1 MSKYSSSQ
9 TFFLVDGIN
18 YLTQKLQNLGWKI
31 VNETEPSHGI
41 GDSWHEHSPTGMRA
55 VELTQAGGFFETGT
69 MHPILSALSADP
81 QGTPGVVVTG
91 AAGQT
96 IGQAFI
102 GFEGTFRVEYE
113 PLSQIGQLT
122 RANVAYKVSGKGE
135 QGVILHALT
144 AETADANTE
153 GAGSVDHTAEAQRVV
168 PITSSSVANPS
179 VITTAA
185 AHGLTTGMT
194 VLIAGHAGSS
204 PSINGEQTV
213 TVTSTT
219 TFTIPVNVTVGGT
232 GGTFT
237 VGKTVNGGSAFLE
250 MTALTLGGHTA
261 ALVTIRDSADDITY
275 ADLVAFT
282 ARTTV
287 GAQRV
292 TVTGDVERHLAQS
305 IDFTGAGAGP
315 SATYWAGFARA

>member
-1 MSKYSSSQ
+1 MAKYGSASA
-9 TFFLVDGIN
+9 FLLVDGID
-18 YLTQKLQNLGWKI
+18 YLAQKTQNLSWKI
-31 VNETEPSHGI
+31 TNETEPTHGL

-55 VELTQAGGFFETGT
+55 VELVQAGGFFETGT
-69 MHPILSALSADP
+69 MHAALSTLSADP

-96 IGQAFI
+96 IGRPFI

-113 PLSQIGQLT
+113 PLSTVGQLT

-153 GAGSVDHTAEAQRVV
+153 GASSQNHTAEPQRTV

-179 VITTAA
+179 VITTPVS
-185 AHGLTTGMT
+185 HGLTSGMT
-194 VLIAGHAGSS
+194 VLIAGHSGST
-204 PSINGEQTV
+204 PSINGEQTA

-219 TFTIPVNVTVGGT
+219 TFTIPVNVSVGGT

-237 VGKTVNGGSAFLE
+237 VGKTVAGGAAFLE
-250 MTALTLGGHTA
+250 MTALSLGGHSG
-261 ALVTIRDSADDITY
+261 ALVTVRDSADDITY
-275 ADLVAFT
+275 GDLVAFT
-282 ARTTV
+282 TRTTV

-292 TVTGDVERHLAQS
+292 TVVGDVERHLAQS
-305 IDFTGAGAGP
+305 IDFQGAGAGP
-315 SATYWAGFARA
+315 SATYLCGFARY